1 MVRSTLLPHNKLLGF
16 LGGGFLRGGGV
27 LLGKADVLEA
37 EGSWDEVM
45 RIIGQAHGLL
55 HGQGVVRIQTDI
67 RVGTRTDKRQG
78 FGEKVKVVEELL
90 ARDAEG

>member
-1 MVRSTLLPHNKLLGF
+1 VPQPPPPQLGQ
-16 LGGGFLRGGGV
+16 
-27 LLGKADVLEA
+27 KADIPTP

-55 HGQGVVRIQTDI
+55 HGQGVARIQTDI
-67 RVGTRTDKRQG
+67 RVGSRTDKRQE

-90 ARDAEG
+90 ARDRAG

>member
-1 MVRSTLLPHNKLLGF
+1 
-16 LGGGFLRGGGV
+16 
-27 LLGKADVLEA
+27 LLGKADVSEA

-67 RVGTRTDKRQG
+67 RVGSRTDKRQG
-78 FGEKVKVVEELL
+78 FGEKVRVVEELL